1 MKDFV
6 GKTVL
11 VTGGTRGIGAA
22 IAGAFAEQGA
32 ELVVTGRDPDRVA
45 ELNALGQP
53 HRRYIA
59 TDFADR
65 ASLDVFLGEIEQF
78 ERLDACVNNAGINI
92 INSIE
97 DVRPEDLD
105 RITAVN
111 YTAPYLICRAASRVM
126 LRGGGGRIVN
136 IGSIWSLVA
145 KRGRSAYAASK
156 AGLAGMT
163 RAVAIDLAPEGV
175 LVNCVSP
182 GFVLTDLSHS
192 TMSDGERDTLAETVP
207 VGRFAEPAEI
217 APLVL
222 FLCSD
227 ANTYITGQNI
237 AIDGGFTNV

>member
-1 MKDFV
+1 M
-6 GKTVL
+6 
-11 VTGGTRGIGAA
+11 
-22 IAGAFAEQGA
+22 
-32 ELVVTGRDPDRVA
+32 
-45 ELNALGQP
+45 
-53 HRRYIA
+53 
-59 TDFADR
+59 
-65 ASLDVFLGEIEQF
+65 
-78 ERLDACVNNAGINI
+78 
-92 INSIE
+92 
-97 DVRPEDLD
+97 RPEDLD

-111 YTAPYLICRAASRVM
+111 YTAPYLISRAASRVM

-136 IGSIWSLVA
+136 IGSIWSLVT
-145 KRGRSAYAASK
+145 KPGRSAYSASK

-163 RAVAIDLAPEGV
+163 RSAAVDLAREGV

-182 GFVLTDLSHS
+182 GFVLTDLSRS
-192 TMSDGERDTLAETVP
+192 TMSESERRTLAEVVP